1 MKTWYSNESIRGV
14 MMRCYIDRE
23 DAEVGY
29 GVILVFISGQGY
41 LLGKVEVGI
50 FAYWQYFRFDGS
62 SLFG

>member
-1 MKTWYSNESIRGV
+1 
-14 MMRCYIDRE
+14 MRHYIDQE

-29 GVILVFISGQGY
+29 GIILVFMTGQGY
-41 LLGKVEVGI
+41 LLGKVAVGK